1 MDAMERI
8 MQAVS
13 ETIEAALGVS
23 LLDMVIQIAATLV
36 LVLIVKKFF
45 WGRITDYL
53 EKRKELMTA
62 ELDAAK
68 DANQEAHALQEET
81 HKKYQDLRAKSKD
94 YLDKAKLKGEE
105 ERQEIVGKARGEA
118 KNLLTQAEQ
127 EIALEKKKAS
137 SEIQKEAVT
146 IATIMASKIIEEE
159 LDDKKY
165 QDLAVEN
172 LERSEKV

>member
-1 MDAMERI
+1 MTTMERI

-13 ETIEAALGVS
+13 EAIDAALGVS
-23 LLDMVIQIAATLV
+23 LLDMVIQIAATLI

-45 WGRITDYL
+45 WGRITDFL
-53 EKRKELMTA
+53 EKRKEIMTE
-62 ELDAAK
+62 ELESAK
-68 DANQEAHALQEET
+68 NANQEALALQEKT
-81 HKKYQDLRAKSKD
+81 DKKYQDLRAKSKE
-94 YLDKAKLKGEE
+94 YLDKAKFKGEE
-105 ERQEIVGKARGEA
+105 ERQGIVEKARGEA
-118 KNLLTQAEQ
+118 KNILTQAEQ

-137 SEIQKEAVT
+137 SEIQKEAIT
-146 IATIMASKIIEEE
+146 LATLMASKIIEEE